1 VNGWSKWNKERLMK
15 KPAATRITVALA
27 LILAIAMIAVGVLRQ
42 EHLVV
47 LTKAVNICL
56 ECIGVG

>member
-1 VNGWSKWNKERLMK
+1 MK

>member
-1 VNGWSKWNKERLMK
+1 MKTIAIRLLFM
-15 KPAATRITVALA
+15 ISS
-27 LILAIAMIAVGVLRQ
+27 ILFIVVGISRE

-47 LTKAVNICL
+47 LKKAIKVCL

>member
-1 VNGWSKWNKERLMK
+1 MYKTNIRGYFKYPL
-15 KPAATRITVALA
+15 
-27 LILAIAMIAVGVLRQ
+27 LILSILFIITGVLRQ

-47 LTKAVNICL
+47 LKKAVNICL